1 MTTAAVQGRRHR
13 GERQPALAAV
23 SHGTSSPLGQN
34 AIRALVEAVAQA
46 RPDLEVAGGFVDV
59 QQPDVAATLNGLTGQ
74 NGLTASTPAVVVPL
88 LLSAGFH
95 VHVDLRRETAAVD
108 RPTTVSAAL
117 GPDWRLVDV
126 LEQRLRE
133 AGYRDDD
140 EIVLAAAGSSD
151 ARAVEDCHEMGH
163 MLAAR
168 LGTRVSVGFL
178 SAASPRL
185 ACAVTT
191 ARIRR
196 PHARVMISTYLMAPG
211 YFLDLTERAGADRV
225 SVPLLVAHQVP
236 PAALVELVVDR
247 YSAAAGSVAATT
259 GLDGEPAAAAAGAPT
274 EVRDRELIS

>member
-1 MTTAAVQGRRHR
+1 MTTAAVQDRRSWD
-13 GERQPALAAV
+13 GCQPALAAV
-23 SHGTSSPLGQN
+23 SHGTSSPLGQR
-34 AIRALVEAVAQA
+34 AIQRLVAAVAQA

-59 QQPDVAATLNGLTGQ
+59 QQPDVATTLNGLTARDS
-74 NGLTASTPAVVVPL
+74 LTAQSPAVVVPL

-133 AGYRDDD
+133 ASCRPDD

-151 ARAVEDCHEMGH
+151 ARAVQDCHEMGR

-196 PHARVMISTYLMAPG
+196 PQARVLISTYLLAPG

-225 SVPLLVAHQVP
+225 SAPLLVAHEDP

-247 YSAAAGSVAATT
+247 YSAAVGNVVAT
-259 GLDGEPAAAAAGAPT
+259 GPRDVPAHQPGQ
-274 EVRDRELIS
+274 VRDRELIS